1 MVALVASK
9 YLIITSGNGGRGRT
23 MTAEETVRTRPAA
36 PPEEPG
42 LEPPDS
48 IDADSVEHR
57 LQEDLFQSLV
67 ESADYVDG
75 KTPLPARSGG
85 ALQLAT
91 PEAIRASFADAWENL
106 SHSLGLGVDTDAAF
120 KGLRDLV
127 MYDIPDGTRST
138 LSVPVAYDVEADAG
152 LYCLALVHTLASV
165 GARTNVILTHTS
177 YNRERG
183 PDETRRFLEIMM
195 KGIDPFRHFAR
206 RHAVD
211 IHLEGVHAGYELEA
225 AFRKSFP
232 SPAKPRF
239 NAHFLL
245 DYEEEWFLT
254 EEGRALLTA
263 LPEIDV
269 VVRHTKLGIAGGWIP
284 IKMRRSS
291 HVYSQNGT
299 VHSNWTFDEYAAMV
313 AVTYLAKVLHQG
325 EALSKTYASIDEIK
339 ARYRERELK
348 LRQKI
353 VRLRPKPRKLFVV
366 GSPIGLIQVYA

>member
-1 MVALVASK
+1 MLNCPFGGGREDRSGTRPTSRLPYFTLSTESSIRYLMVALVASK

-75 KTPLPARSGG
+75 KTPLPAQSGG

-211 IHLEGVHAGYELEA
+211 IHLEGVHAGYELEPDQDA
-225 AFRKSFP
+225 AVLARV
-232 SPAKPRF
+232 
-239 NAHFLL
+239 
-245 DYEEEWFLT
+245 
-254 EEGRALLTA
+254 
-263 LPEIDV
+263 LPERHGPQQLDLRRVRGDGRGHVPREGPASGTGPLEDV
-269 VVRHTKLGIAGGWIP
+269 RVD
-284 IKMRRSS
+284 RR
-291 HVYSQNGT
+291 
-299 VHSNWTFDEYAAMV
+299 D
-313 AVTYLAKVLHQG
+313 QG
-325 EALSKTYASIDEIK
+325 AT
-339 ARYRERELK
+339 
-348 LRQKI
+348 
-353 VRLRPKPRKLFVV
+353 
-366 GSPIGLIQVYA
+366 